1 MRPSPRVSTPGVEKV
16 VAFDAAPVFFDAL
29 RQAGTRVVQSHGV
42 FDLIHPGHILH
53 LEEARALGDVL
64 VVTLTADAFV
74 HKGPG
79 RPYFNEQLRTRSL
92 AALACVD
99 YVVLSPHPGAVAAI
113 ECIRPDI
120 YCKGKEYEDPD
131 FDLTGALKAER
142 DAVERIGGQLR
153 YAGPIKYSST
163 RLLNHFF
170 DHLSGPVR
178 EFCAALA
185 KQFNQR
191 EFHDAVES
199 FRKLKLL
206 VVGDIIFDRYSYVN
220 VQGLTSKNRIISGR
234 FLEEETQCGGALA
247 VFRHVKEFVEDVRFV
262 SLCGTEPWAQEELRL
277 HVAREADRIVRDRD
291 FTTVVKQRF
300 VEPVSEGKE
309 LSKLFAVNYLDAR
322 APSVE
327 IQEKVLEQL
336 RREIRGVD
344 AVLLLDFGH
353 GIMQERIRDF
363 VQASAPF
370 LALNCQTNSN
380 NHGFN
385 LITRQYHRADA
396 FTLDVQE
403 LVLSCGRRSPD
414 FLLELET
421 LRSKLKAT
429 FGWLTRGAAATIGVA
444 AGKDPCFCPP
454 LEYDL
459 VDTIGAG
466 DAFYSLAALAAVRRL
481 PVPLA
486 TFLGQLAAAQAVKI
500 VGNAHPIS
508 KQKLVQGGKS
518 LLNL

>member
-1 MRPSPRVSTPGVEKV
+1 MQPSSRVSYPGAEKV
-16 VAFDAAPVFFDAL
+16 VAFDAAPGVFAAL
-29 RQAGTRVVQSHGV
+29 RQAGNKVVHSHGV

-53 LEEARALGDVL
+53 LEEARALGDIL
-64 VVTLTADAFV
+64 VVTLTADKFV
-74 HKGPG
+74 NKGPG

-92 AALACVD
+92 SALACVD
-99 YVVLSPHPGAVAAI
+99 YVVLSPNPGAVAAI
-113 ECIRPDI
+113 ECIHPDV

-131 FDLTGALKAER
+131 FDLTGALKAES

-163 RLLNHFF
+163 RLLNQFF
-170 DHLSGPVR
+170 DHLSSPVR
-178 EFCAALA
+178 EFCGSLA
-185 KQFNQR
+185 KQFTQR
-191 EFHDAVES
+191 EFCDAIES
-199 FRKLKLL
+199 FRNLKVL
-206 VVGDIIFDRYSYVN
+206 VVGDTIFDRYSYVT

-247 VFRHVKEFVEDVRFV
+247 VFRHVREFVDDVRFV
-262 SLCGTEPWAQEELRL
+262 SLCGTEPWAQEELRT
-277 HVAREADRIVRDRD
+277 HVPPEADRIVRDNH

-322 APSVE
+322 PPSSEV
-327 IQEKVLEQL
+327 QAQVLERL
-336 RREIRGVD
+336 RHEIRGVD

-353 GIMQERIRDF
+353 GMMQERNRDL
-363 VQASAPF
+363 VQDASPF

-385 LITRQYHRADA
+385 LISRQYHRAHA

-414 FLLELET
+414 FPAELES
-421 LRSKLKAT
+421 LRRKLKAT
-429 FGWLTRGAAATIGVA
+429 FGWLTRGAAETIGLA
-444 AGKDPCFCPP
+444 EGKAPCFCPP
-454 LEYDL
+454 LEYDV

-466 DAFYSLAALAAVRRL
+466 DAFYSLAALAAVRQL
-481 PVPLA
+481 PVALA

-508 KQKLVQGGKS
+508 KQKLVQGGIS

>member
-1 MRPSPRVSTPGVEKV
+1 MRPSSRVRIPDAEKRVAFSAAPGVF
-16 VAFDAAPVFFDAL
+16 AAL
-29 RQAGTRVVQSHGV
+29 RKTGSKIVQSHGV

-64 VVTLTADAFV
+64 VVTLTADEFV

-79 RPYFNEQLRTRSL
+79 RPYFNEKLRMRSL

-113 ECIRPDI
+113 ECIRPNV

-131 FDLTGALKAER
+131 FDLTGALKIER
-142 DAVERIGGQLR
+142 EAVERMGGQLR
-153 YAGPIKYSST
+153 FAGPIKYSST
-163 RLLNHFF
+163 RLLNLFF
-170 DHLSGPVR
+170 DHLSSPVR
-178 EFCAALA
+178 EFCGSLA
-185 KQFNQR
+185 KQISQR
-191 EFHDAVES
+191 EFHDAIES
-199 FRKLKLL
+199 FRTLKLL
-206 VVGDIIFDRYSYVN
+206 VVGDTIFDRYSYVT

-247 VFRHVKEFVEDVRFV
+247 VFRHVREFVDDVRFV
-262 SLCGTEPWAQEELRL
+262 SLCGTEPWAQAELRT
-277 HVAREADRIVRDRD
+277 HVPPAADRIIRDSQ

-300 VEPVSEGKE
+300 VEPVSERKE

-322 APSVE
+322 APSSEV
-327 IQEKVLEQL
+327 QEQVLERL
-336 RREIRGVD
+336 RDEISRVD

-353 GIMQERIRDF
+353 GMMQERVRDF
-363 VQASAPF
+363 VQETAPF

-385 LITRQYHRADA
+385 LISRQYRRADA
-396 FTLDVQE
+396 FTLDAQE

-414 FLLELET
+414 FPAELET
-421 LRSKLKAT
+421 LRRQLQAT
-429 FGWLTRGAAATIGVA
+429 VGWLTRGAAESIGLA
-444 AGKDPCFCPP
+444 EGKDPCFCPP
-454 LEYDL
+454 LEYDV

-466 DAFYSLAALAAVRRL
+466 DAFYSVAALAAVRRL
-481 PVPLA
+481 PVALG

-500 VGNAHPIS
+500 VGNARPIS
-508 KQKLVQGGKS
+508 KQKLVQGGIS